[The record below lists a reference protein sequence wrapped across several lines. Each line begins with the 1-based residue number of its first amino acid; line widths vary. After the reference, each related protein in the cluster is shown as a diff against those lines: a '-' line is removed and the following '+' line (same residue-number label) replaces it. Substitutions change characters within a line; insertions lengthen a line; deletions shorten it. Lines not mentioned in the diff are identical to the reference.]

1 MTKKLVLSVSGGGAL
16 GVGPLQFMKRL
27 EKDLGTELYNVCEGY
42 AGTSTGSIIVSGL
55 WNKMTA
61 EKLLDLYKK
70 NLSNIFKAREI
81 NLLDA
86 LFNKKSKKSFTAND
100 ILLLVQP
107 NYYRYDNTGL
117 KKLLD
122 KNFPH
127 KMNKYSK
134 PIFIPTTFMNGKS
147 VEKVWDNDDKDVDQS
162 FAVLTSCSAPTYFDV
177 VKDSEGN
184 EFCDG
189 GLWAN
194 DPIMVLESG
203 IIRCSK
209 TAKYK
214 KTFADGF
221 KILSFNTGML
231 RPNKGPSTKNVIGWF
246 SYIVDDWVACTGN
259 SNLFEARANIGEEN
273 VFRCE
278 PKVAKSYDMDNL
290 KITNDIIKIWD
301 EYYDSYDEEEANK
314 KKGKKTVGQ
323 KACDFIKST
332 ME

>member
-61 EKLLDLYKK
+61 EKLLDLYKEK
-70 NLSNIFKAREI
+70 LSDIFKAREI
-81 NLLDA
+81 NLLKT
-86 LFNKKSKKSFTAND
+86 LLSSKKSNKRPTAND

-107 NYYRYDNTGL
+107 DYYRYDNTGL

-134 PIFIPTTFMNGKS
+134 PIFIPTTFMNGES
-147 VEKVWDNDDKDVDQS
+147 VEKVWDNNDEDVDQS
-162 FAVLTSCSAPTYFDV
+162 FAVLTSCSAPTYFDT
-177 VKDSEGN
+177 VKDGSKEY
-184 EFCDG
+184 CDG

-231 RPNKGPSTKNVIGWF
+231 RPNKGPSNKNIIGWL

-278 PKVAKSYDMDNL
+278 PKVKQSFDMDDL
-290 KITNDIIKIWD
+290 GVVDKVIKIWN
-301 EYYDSYDEEEANK
+301 EYYDSYDEEEAKK